1 MECDALRDDQRERI
15 RGFVPGGTRGKRG
28 PRTNNR
34 LFLDALLWMARSG
47 GRWRDLPERL
57 GDYRSVKR
65 RYYRWIEMGVL
76 DEMLAM
82 LAREA
87 DLEWLMI
94 DSTIVRAHQ
103 HAAGARKVKGGPDA
117 QGLGRSRGGLSTK
130 IHAATESLGLP
141 VRLIASP
148 GQRNDIAFAHD
159 LVEGIQAAAT
169 IADKGYDADHLCD
182 KITETGADV
191 VIPPKRNRKLQRHY
205 DADLYKE
212 RNRIERFFNKLKRFR
227 RVATRYDKLLAN
239 FMGFVKLAAIAIWLK

>member
-1 MECDALRDDQRERI
+1 MDCDALRDDQWERI
-15 RGFVPGGTRGKRG
+15 KGFVPGGTKGKRG

-34 LFLDALLWMARSG
+34 RFLDALLWLARSG

-57 GDYRSVKR
+57 GDYRSVKG

-76 DEMLAM
+76 DEMLTV

-103 HAAGARKVKGGPDA
+103 HAAGAPVKRGADA

-130 IHAATESLGLP
+130 IHAAGDALGLP

-148 GQRNDIAFAHD
+148 GQRNDIAYAHELID
-159 LVEGIQAAAT
+159 
-169 IADKGYDADHLCD
+169 
-182 KITETGADV
+182 
-191 VIPPKRNRKLQRHY
+191 
-205 DADLYKE
+205 
-212 RNRIERFFNKLKRFR
+212 
-227 RVATRYDKLLAN
+227 
-239 FMGFVKLAAIAIWLK
+239 

>member
-1 MECDALRDDQRERI
+1 MDCDALRDDQWERI
-15 RGFVPGGTRGKRG
+15 RGFVPGRTKGKRG

-47 GRWRDLPERL
+47 SRWRDLPERL

-130 IHAATESLGLP
+130 IHAATEALGLP

-159 LVEGIQAAAT
+159 LVDGIQAAAT

-191 VIPPKRNRKLQRHY
+191 VIPPKRNRKLQRPY

-212 RNRIERFFNKLKRFR
+212 RNRIERFFNKLKQFR